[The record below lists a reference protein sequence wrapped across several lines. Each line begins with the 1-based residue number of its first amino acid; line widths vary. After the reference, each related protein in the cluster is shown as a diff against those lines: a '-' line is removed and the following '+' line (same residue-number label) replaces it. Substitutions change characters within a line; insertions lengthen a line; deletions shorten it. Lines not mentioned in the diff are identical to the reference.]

1 MIHNLLYI
9 IIVRLTKLVF
19 PNCDFKIIKRVFKT
33 IFSLLKKNGTL
44 FTVKYLKQC
53 RLLITRYMC
62 GRPIYRNTS
71 FIATKGGFPSK
82 FYYLK
87 SMIDSKKVEQIK
99 FVLTLLNISRTIT
112 PRKNE
117 VIPIDFRSITDGPKK
132 NKFKT
137 VPGSFIKDFIREF
150 DLKMELPKFSTDN
163 FFINLK
169 MGPHG
174 PSVLSITET
183 VK

>member
-1 MIHNLLYI
+1 M
-9 IIVRLTKLVF
+9 VF
-19 PNCDFKIIKRVFKT
+19 PNCEFKLIKRVFKT
-33 IFSLLKKNGTL
+33 IFLLLKKNGTL

-87 SMIDSKKVEQIK
+87 SYIDSRNVQQIK
-99 FVLTLLNISRTIT
+99 FVLTLMNISRTIQ
-112 PRKNE
+112 PRKGEN
-117 VIPIDFRSITDGPKK
+117 IPIDLSSIIDGPKH
-132 NKFKT
+132 KFKT
-137 VPGSFIKDFIREF
+137 VPGFFIKEFIKEF
-150 DLKMELPKFSTDN
+150 NIKMDIPVFNTEKY
-163 FFINLK
+163 FINLK

-174 PSVLSITET
+174 PSILSITET